1 MLAAFCFRLPWLGQ
15 HQTLQFQQLFK
26 KVINEAV
33 GIMRI
38 AVSIIFVRCQ
48 INIRPNCGVKNPPAM
63 MAGINQ
69 RPLNTDRAN
78 SVAHVSVRHQLP
90 SQPLRLPETKDAIDA
105 NFITNNVVGYVGA
118 MKPIKHGAR
127 LMSEVGSL
135 KVDDSLRGHGVG
147 TILFERIVQAIQ
159 DKGITPYAFC
169 NSDSLPIAEKTGGRE
184 IKSADEIPSEA
195 LELCKDCP
203 LYGKASSKK
212 YGCCDTVMVWDAP
225 TETSQTL
232 SN

>member
-1 MLAAFCFRLPWLGQ
+1 MAEVITTAPKSKEAKIKLLFVPLGELTLHLGDEETSAAIKAIANFVNRRSPGDKQMLPVSDAD
-15 HQTLQFQQLFK
+15 
-26 KVINEAV
+26 
-33 GIMRI
+33 I
-38 AVSIIFVRCQ
+38 AS
-48 INIRPNCGVKNPPAM
+48 KH
-63 MAGINQ
+63 
-69 RPLNTDRAN
+69 TDI
-78 SVAHVSVRHQLP
+78 VA
-90 SQPLRLPETKDAIDA
+90 LRLPETKDAIDA

-159 DKGITPYAFC
+159 DEGITPYAFC
-169 NSDSLPIAEKTGGRE
+169 NSDSLPIAKQLNGHE
-184 IKSADEIPSEA
+184 IESTDEVPPEA
-195 LELCKDCP
+195 LKLCKDCP

-212 YGCCDTVMVWDAP
+212 YGCCDTVMVWDAL